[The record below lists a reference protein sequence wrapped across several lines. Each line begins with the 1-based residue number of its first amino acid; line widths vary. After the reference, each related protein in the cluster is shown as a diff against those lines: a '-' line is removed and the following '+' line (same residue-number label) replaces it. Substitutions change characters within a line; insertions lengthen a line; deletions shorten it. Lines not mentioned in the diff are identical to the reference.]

1 MAEPRQSRSW
11 IARIVIWAITI
22 GCFLVLFQ
30 RLDGAAA
37 RQGQELFPYLLAIF
51 EKVNWLAL
59 VGLLIPYSLV
69 FFLLDSVA
77 VWRVINWFN
86 ARVRYRDI
94 LPVRASTYIL
104 SILNEQLGKGAIA
117 LYLQRREGVPGW
129 KLGSSM
135 LFLMFCEFY
144 YLLGWA
150 TLGWW
155 LNGDTLPAEF
165 KAIPVI
171 AVGAVIFFAAF
182 YLFFRGGLFASVALR
197 DRQIFHAFREARLW
211 QYLTIIAI
219 KTPALLTAVVVYDV
233 ALGLFGVELTLTQML
248 GYLPVIFFGAG
259 VPGPMRAV
267 AITLW
272 VLLLPDHAGEM
283 AAFALVMH
291 NFFIFFN
298 AAIGLV
304 FLRRTQR
311 ELFGATPAA

>member
-1 MAEPRQSRSW
+1 MAESRQSRSW
-11 IARIVIWAITI
+11 IARIVVWAITI
-22 GCFLVLFQ
+22 VCFLVLFQ
-30 RLDGAAA
+30 RLDGAAS

-171 AVGAVIFFAAF
+171 AAGAMIFFAVF
-182 YLFFRGGLFASVALR
+182 YVFFRGGLFASVALR

-219 KTPALLTAVVVYDV
+219 KTPALLTAVVVYDF
-233 ALGLFGVELTLTQML
+233 ALGLFGVDLTLIQML
-248 GYLPVIFFGAG
+248 GYLPVVFFGAG

-272 VLLLPDHAGEM
+272 VLLLPGHTGEM
-283 AAFALVMH
+283 VAFALVMH

>member
-1 MAEPRQSRSW
+1 MAESRQSRSR
-11 IARIVIWAITI
+11 IARIVVWAITI
-22 GCFLVLFQ
+22 ICFLVLFQ

-51 EKVNWLAL
+51 AKVNWLAL

-129 KLGSSM
+129 KLASSM

-155 LNGDTLPAEF
+155 LNGDTLPREF

-171 AVGAVIFFAAF
+171 AVGALIFFAVF

-211 QYLTIIAI
+211 QYLTIVAI

-311 ELFGATPAA
+311 ELFDAAPAA